1 MSDDDTF
8 ASRFEWERIMRRC
21 RMKPLTKYV
30 GLVLAQYANNDGTN
44 AFPSVAK
51 LARVTCLSERSV
63 RTALTELRALGLIKR
78 VQKGGMRGTQAIP
91 DVHRLAIP
99 VDLLDRA
106 ELLTPG
112 EEDPNPPTPNR
123 QDMPPGDDPN
133 RHVVPPNRHVSAS
146 QPANDDTPTG
156 TTCLLP
162 ISTYLPGDLD
172 SPTDD
177 SSFGTRPTTGP
188 DLDAIKAELQR
199 IDELHALRQRKAA
212 ESA

>member
-1 MSDDDTF
+1 
-8 ASRFEWERIMRRC
+8 MRRC
-21 RMKPLTKYV
+21 QMKPLTKYV
-30 GLVLAQYANNDGTN
+30 GMVLAQYANSDGTN
-44 AFPSVAK
+44 AFPAVAK

-63 RTALTELRALGLIKR
+63 RTALTELRGLGLIKR

-91 DVHRLAIP
+91 DVHCLVIP
-99 VDLLDRA
+99 ADLLERFD
-106 ELLTPG
+106 LLTPG
-112 EEDPNPPTPNR
+112 EEEPVLPTPNR
-123 QDMPPGDDPN
+123 QEVPPGNDPN
-133 RHVVPPNRHVSAS
+133 RHVTSPNRHVDVA

-177 SSFGTRPTTGP
+177 SGFATRPTTGP

-199 IDELHALRQRKAA
+199 IDELDALRQRKAA
-212 ESA
+212 GQ

>member
-1 MSDDDTF
+1 
-8 ASRFEWERIMRRC
+8 MRRC

-30 GLVLAQYANNDGTN
+30 GMVLAQYANSDGTN

-63 RTALTELRALGLIKR
+63 RTALTELRSLGLIKR

-91 DVHRLAIP
+91 DVHCLVIP
-99 VDLLDRA
+99 VDLLERFD
-106 ELLTPG
+106 LLTPG
-112 EEDPNPPTPNR
+112 ENDPTPPTPNR
-123 QDMPPGDDPN
+123 QEVPPGDDPN
-133 RHVVPPNRHVSAS
+133 RHVVPPNRHVEVA

-162 ISTYLPGDLD
+162 ISTYLARDLD

-177 SSFGTRPTTGP
+177 SGFGTEPQEGP

-199 IDELHALRQRKAA
+199 IDELAA
-212 ESA
+212 RRERRGA